1 MNKYLKWTLVAF
13 AIFAVLFAAGCI
25 KSVLEEKEQ
34 GTNSFGIARRGL
46 VESGPAIAPM
56 PPVEMDIVYEESYD
70 TGYAEPAMYTKG
82 YPYYEE
88 PYGSGEDI
96 DAELKIIR
104 NAQMSLEVD
113 DYFIASQKVEAYAR
127 KYGGYVSN
135 SDARADDNSRRSGT
149 VTIRVPEIHFDAV
162 LAELSLLGDIQSKNT
177 DGSDVTEQYI
187 DLQAR
192 INNSKAHEARLV
204 KMYQNAS
211 NVNEMMNVER
221 ELSRVRGDIE
231 RMQGQLRYM
240 DNRVEMSTITVTLY
254 EPAPVV
260 KQWGIWQSVKN
271 ALNHSLTTLRW
282 MIELIGWLLP
292 LAVLGTLIGLLV
304 KWGVRRRR
312 RTGRK

>member
-1 MNKYLKWTLVAF
+1 MKTYMKWTLIAF
-13 AIFAVLFAAGCI
+13 AIFAVLFAVGCT

-34 GTNSFGIARRGL
+34 GMSS
-46 VESGPAIAPM
+46 SGMGRASVMEAKPMIAPM
-56 PPVEMDIVYEESYD
+56 PPVEVETMYDEAYD
-70 TGYAEPAMYTKG
+70 TGYAEPAIYRKY
-82 YPYYEE
+82 YPPEDHF
-88 PYGSGEDI
+88 GSGDDI
-96 DAELKIIR
+96 EVELKIIR
-104 NAQMSLEVD
+104 NAQMNLEVED
-113 DYFIASQKVEAYAR
+113 HFLASQKVEAYAR

-135 SDARADDNSRRSGT
+135 SDARADDNSRHSGT

-162 LAELSLLGDIQSKNT
+162 IAELSLLGEIQSKNT

-192 INNSKAHEARLV
+192 INNSKAHEAMLV
-204 KMYQNAS
+204 KMYQNAT

-221 ELSRVRGDIE
+221 ELSRVRGEIE

-240 DNRVEMSTITVTLY
+240 DNRVEMSTITAYLY

-271 ALNHSLTTLRW
+271 ALNHSLATLRW

-292 LAVLGTLIGLLV
+292 LAVVGTLIGLLV
-304 KWGVRRRR
+304 RWSVRKSRRI
-312 RTGRK
+312 GRK